1 MVKKSFTV
9 HIGILIIILD
19 QITKYIA
26 KSNLDLN
33 QSIPIIKDFFHI
45 TLTTNTG
52 MGFGL
57 LKENNSLISFITII
71 ILGFMLFYYDK
82 FPKTGKEHASIV
94 LIVSGA
100 LSNLFD
106 RIFFGHIIDFIDFR
120 IWPIFNI
127 ADACITL
134 GILYLVF
141 YYMKE

>member
-1 MVKKSFTV
+1 
-9 HIGILIIILD
+9 
-19 QITKYIA
+19 
-26 KSNLDLN
+26 
-33 QSIPIIKDFFHI
+33 
-45 TLTTNTG
+45 
-52 MGFGL
+52 
-57 LKENNSLISFITII
+57 
-71 ILGFMLFYYDK
+71 MLFYYDK
-82 FPKTGKEHASIV
+82 LPKTGKEHASIV

-141 YYMKE
+141 YYIKE

>member
-1 MVKKSFTV
+1 M
-9 HIGILIIILD
+9 D
-19 QITKYIA
+19 
-26 KSNLDLN
+26 NLDLN

-57 LKENNSLISFITII
+57 LRGNNSLISFITII

-82 FPKTGKEHASIV
+82 LPKTGKEHASIV